1 MRPIARALSLVLLA
15 GVAFAAP
22 HPAAAAVPWPGPDPG
37 GDPTRAV
44 GDKIQPELEQSLQAD
59 GSTDLWIRFAERA
72 DLAQARQIDDW
83 TARGEAVA
91 EALRTTAATS
101 QTNVRHLLDTEGV
114 TYQAFWASNAIYVQD
129 GSSMLAQELAARP
142 DVAGLYQPVEY
153 HLIEP
158 TPNGPARDEADGA
171 GERGIDA
178 EDVEWG
184 IANINADDVW
194 GKFGTRGAGI
204 TVANVDTGVQFDH
217 PALVAQYR
225 GNLGNGAFDHNYN
238 WFDADSRCTAAPC
251 DRGSHGTHTMGTMV
265 GDGGPGN
272 RIGVAPEAN
281 WIAANGCC
289 PTDAALV
296 ASGQWLLAPTDLDGQ
311 NPDAGKRPH
320 IINNSWG
327 STQPSLDPFMEDV
340 SLAWDAAGILGI
352 WSNGN
357 SGAQGCQSSG
367 SPGSRSVNY
376 SVGAYDVDNRIGSFS
391 GRGPGQ
397 DGEFKPN
404 ISAPGV
410 DVRSSVPGGYR
421 ATDGTSMAAPH
432 AAGAAALLWSAAPAL
447 IGDTDATR
455 ELFDRTAI
463 DTADPQCGGTGADN
477 NVYGEG
483 RLDALAL
490 LEAAPVGDTGT
501 LSGVV
506 TDAATGAPV
515 EGATVA
521 IGSETVRERVT
532 AADGSYSARLTVGT
546 YPVTV
551 TAFGYAEQST
561 EVTITLGATTVE
573 DVALTALP
581 TMTLS
586 GLVRDGSGHGW
597 PLYAKVSVAGTE
609 VSTFTNP
616 FNGRYRLVLP
626 THATYTLV
634 VEPQYDGYGTVEQPV
649 QVHGGN
655 RTMDVAAPVQRCAS
669 APGYAFSAGIGILG
683 DENGQIGSFLDDQG
697 VPTTEVGWDT
707 DVSGYDAIIVNRPSN
722 PGEETFLRFLA
733 DTDAA
738 GVGVLFLDTWSN
750 VGGNGI
756 YLLSQYTG
764 NPGARSSGI
773 VYDTEGDLSYQV
785 MQEHPVVEGF
795 PLGGRIAFD
804 ETDNY
809 SKYYGFF
816 DAYGGEGRMVVANA
830 VTSEVGTVGV
840 GIGVQQRT
848 NNRHVLLSM
857 HAASYNTG
865 PQTWHDDSARVFS
878 NAVDWIAETEFEC
891 VKVEGGLAVGFVRD
905 ANTGTGLADAA
916 VTPVDGSVG
925 TRTVATPQDP
935 DLDDGFYALFS
946 PAGRHRITASAN
958 QYAELA
964 RWAEITEDWT
974 TRHNYKLAAGQL
986 TVTGT
991 PVEATVP
998 LGAATTTELTVT
1010 NTGGAPAEVELSER
1024 AGEFEIARADGTV
1037 VGSRA
1042 IASAPG
1048 APVRRVPVDVP
1059 IERLSGADP
1068 AAGFGPTAAPTAT
1081 ATPTPAAEPWLSLPG
1096 LPRTVMD
1103 NSAVTVNGKLYS
1115 FGGST
1120 GLSSLAEV
1128 HAFDP
1133 AAQSWTRLADMPHG
1147 ARSQAAEGV
1156 IDGKVYLVSGW
1167 STLNTDTLIFDP
1179 ATSGWRKGADVPAA
1193 SAAAG
1198 SAVLDGQLY
1207 VIGGCTT
1214 TSCTPNSDQVFR
1226 YDPRGDTWET
1236 VAPYPVPIGWQSCG
1250 AVGGG
1255 ITCAGGLSNSQP
1267 VTASYS
1273 YDPNSD
1279 AWTPVA
1285 DLPVNLWG
1293 SAYHSADNQLLISG
1307 GGTGNQAITNQ
1318 GYVYDPVTDAWS
1330 SLPAANSPGFR
1341 PGSACGLY
1349 RVGGSA
1355 VVGFQPTTTVELLPG
1370 FDQCGSSTDTEW
1382 LTVDPGSATIA
1393 PGESLTV
1400 TLTLTAE
1407 VAQPGVYTTGVTVFE
1422 NTPYAVDAV
1431 PVTMTVT
1438 PPDTWGKIT
1447 GTVSAVGCDGD
1458 RTPIT
1463 GATVQLSTW
1472 TMELPLTTGAKG
1484 DYAHWL
1490 DHRHN
1495 PVTMIVAKDGYMPQT
1510 RQTQITAGGVRVE
1523 EWALRQVCGRSAG
1536 ALETS

>member
-15 GVAFAAP
+15 GVALAAP
-22 HPAAAAVPWPGPDPG
+22 NPAAAAPRPGPDPG
-37 GDPTRAV
+37 GDPARGVA
-44 GDKIQPELEQSLQAD
+44 DKIQPELERSLQSD
-59 GSTDLWIRFAERA
+59 GATDLWIRFAERA

-101 QTNVRHLLDTEGV
+101 QTSVRHLLDTEGV
-114 TYQAFWASNAIYVQD
+114 TYQAFWASNAIYVLD

-142 DVAGLYQPVEY
+142 DVEGLYQPVEY
-153 HLIEP
+153 QLIEP
-158 TPNGPARDEADGA
+158 TPDEPVRDDADGA
-171 GERGIDA
+171 GVRGTQA

-194 GKFGTRGAGI
+194 EQFGTRGAGI
-204 TVANVDTGVQFDH
+204 TVANLDTGVQFDH

-225 GNLGNGAFDHNYN
+225 GNLGDGTYDHNYN
-238 WFDADSRCTAAPC
+238 WFDADSRCGAAPC

-265 GDGGPGN
+265 GDGGTGN
-272 RIGVAPEAN
+272 RIGVAPDAN

-376 SVGAYDVDNRIGSFS
+376 SVGAYDVDNEIAYFS

-410 DVRSSVPGGYR
+410 AVRSSGPGDSYYSEN
-421 ATDGTSMAAPH
+421 GTSMAAPH
-432 AAGAAALLWSAAPAL
+432 VAGTAALLWSAAPAL

-490 LEAAPVGDTGT
+490 LEAAPAGDTGT

-515 EGATVA
+515 EGATVT
-521 IGSETVRERVT
+521 IGGETVRERVT
-532 AADGSYSARLTVGT
+532 AADGSYSVRLTVGT

-551 TAFGYAEQST
+551 TAFGYAERST
-561 EVTITLGATTVE
+561 EVTVTLGGTTIE
-573 DVALTALP
+573 DVSLTALP
-581 TMTLS
+581 TMALS

-683 DENGQIGSFLDDQG
+683 DEAGKIGTFLDDQG

-756 YLLSQYTG
+756 YMLSQYTG

-816 DAYGGEGRMVVANA
+816 DAYGGEGRMVIANA

-878 NAVDWIAETEFEC
+878 NAVDWITETEFEC

-905 ANTGTGLADAA
+905 ANTGAGLADAE

-946 PAGRHRITASAN
+946 PAGRHRITASVN

-964 RWAEITEDWT
+964 RWAEVTEDWV
-974 TRHNYKLAAGQL
+974 TRHNYKLAAGRL
-986 TVTGT
+986 TVTGS
-991 PVEATVP
+991 PVEATVQ
-998 LGAATTTELTVT
+998 LGGATTAEVTVT

-1024 AGEFEIARADGTV
+1024 AGEFEIQRADG
-1037 VGSRA
+1037 SRA
-1042 IASAPG
+1042 ASRQIAAAAGAPTRRIPLDAPIEQLAGAASATAFGPG
-1048 APVRRVPVDVP
+1048 A
-1059 IERLSGADP
+1059 AP
-1068 AAGFGPTAAPTAT
+1068 AA
-1081 ATPTPAAEPWLSLPG
+1081 TPAAEPWLGLPG

-1103 NSAVTVNGKLYS
+1103 NSAVTVDGKLYS
-1115 FGGST
+1115 FGGSS
-1120 GLSSLAEV
+1120 GLSSLAQV
-1128 HAFDP
+1128 YVYDP
-1133 AAQSWTRLADMPHG
+1133 VTQAWSRLDDMPYG

-1156 IDGKVYLVSGW
+1156 IGDKVYLVSGW

-1179 ATSGWRKGADVPAA
+1179 ATGGWSTGADVPAA

-1198 SAVLDGQLY
+1198 SAVLDGELY
-1207 VIGGCTT
+1207 VVGGCTT
-1214 TSCTPNSDQVFR
+1214 TSCAPYSDQVFR
-1226 YDPRGDTWET
+1226 YDPRADAWDT
-1236 VAPYPVPIGWQSCG
+1236 VASYPVPIAWQSCG
-1250 AVGGG
+1250 AVSGG
-1255 ITCAGGLSNSQP
+1255 IVCAGGLSNSQP

-1273 YDPNSD
+1273 YDPASD
-1279 AWTPVA
+1279 SWTQVA

-1293 SAYHSADNQLLISG
+1293 SAYHTADNQLLISG
-1307 GGTGNQAITNQ
+1307 GGTGTQAITNE
-1318 GYVYDPVTDAWS
+1318 GYAYDPATDAWS
-1330 SLPAANSPGFR
+1330 PLPTANSPSFR

-1355 VVGFQPTTTVELLPG
+1355 ISGFQPTSTVELLPG
-1370 FDQCGSSTDTEW
+1370 FDQCGSMTDTEW
-1382 LTVDPGSATIA
+1382 LTVDPGTATIA

-1407 VAQPGVYTTGVTVFE
+1407 VAQPGTYTTGVTVFE
-1422 NTPYAVDAV
+1422 DTPYAVDTV

-1458 RTPIT
+1458 LTPIT

-1472 TMELPLTTGAKG
+1472 TMELPLTTDADGG
-1484 DYAHWL
+1484 YAHWL

-1510 RQTQITAGGVRVE
+1510 RQTQVTAGDVRVE
-1523 EWALRQVCGRSAG
+1523 DWALRQVCGRSAG